1 VSTRQSR
8 RFDPIHTHKEKPSE
22 TTTQLLDSV
31 PGDACGFRSGPFT
44 NKYRALVSHAAG
56 ILTLLRAGHV
66 AAVLLWNPA
75 IAPDGSSDGTAWLDI
90 YPNNTGFIALNTSSL
105 HTTVYITG
113 AYRTPN
119 SIGQTASITV
129 TFTGAADPDSDGD
142 TDNLTGSATFS
153 FNYVYNRLT
162 RFYLLYVASGSVTYS
177 IAN

>member
-1 VSTRQSR
+1 VRQRLSCLIL
-8 RFDPIHTHKEKPSE
+8 F
-22 TTTQLLDSV
+22 LGMLVVSV
-31 PGDACGFRSGPFT
+31 PAHSQTSTEPSSVTLQASSHYCGQATSPLFCF
-44 NKYRALVSHAAG
+44 G
-56 ILTLLRAGHV
+56 IPL
-66 AAVLLWNPA
+66 
-75 IAPDGSSDGTAWLDI
+75 IAPDGSSGGTAWLDI